1 MRLSPRR
8 DGSGALDQVAAGP
21 PRMTAVVEALG
32 ATVRELRGWPLST
45 WLVAL
50 AAAGVAAL
58 VTGIPTDM
66 VPTPLFKRMT
76 PVVWWDWPFWITASV
91 LFGLVA
97 ASYTRP
103 SRASRSGRGGVVVGG
118 GILTTLAVGCPIC
131 NKLVVLALGTSGA
144 LTYFAPVQPL
154 LGFLS
159 VLLAG
164 VALVVRTGWRPSCR
178 LPALEAP
185 PPAAQ

>member
-8 DGSGALDQVAAGP
+8 DVSGALHPVAAGP
-21 PRMTAVVEALG
+21 PRIAGVRDALG
-32 ATVRELRGWPLST
+32 ATVRELGGWPLST

-50 AAAGVAAL
+50 GAAALAAL
-58 VTGIPTDM
+58 VIGIPTDM

-76 PVVWWDWPFWITASV
+76 PVVWWDWPFWIAASL

-97 ASYTRP
+97 ATYTHP
-103 SRASRSGRGGVVVGG
+103 SRASRSARGGAVLGG
-118 GILTTLAVGCPIC
+118 GMLTVLAVGCPIC

-144 LTYFAPVQPL
+144 LTYFAPLQPL

-159 VLLAG
+159 VLLAA
-164 VALVVRTGWRPSCR
+164 VALVARTGWRSSCR
-178 LPALEAP
+178 VPALNAP
-185 PPAAQ
+185 PPAAS